1 MRGGSSAREPICL
14 FSRASQAA
22 EKRISSSLLAEQTA
36 MRFSLL
42 VFVALVVAAVSV
54 PEGRCAA
61 PAGLHSQWLDVMP
74 VFMFNAPIDDDVA
87 ILNASLSGSFRFIDL
102 NTTDTELLLSVASG
116 K

>member
-1 MRGGSSAREPICL
+1 MLGTSAREPICL
-14 FSRASQAA
+14 FSRASKAA
-22 EKRISSSLLAEQTA
+22 EKRISCSLLEQTA
-36 MRFSLL
+36 MRLSLL
-42 VFVALVVAAVSV
+42 VFVALIVAAVSV

-74 VFMFNAPIDDDVA
+74 AFMFNAPIDDDVA
-87 ILNASLSGSFRFIDL
+87 ILNASLSGSFRFKDL